1 MKFSINNRP
10 IGPGHPTY
18 IIAELS
24 CNHLQN
30 YDLAVELVHAAHRAG
45 ADAVKLQTYT
55 PDTITLN
62 CDNEYFKINGTI
74 WEGNNLYNLYQQTMT
89 PWEWTPKLKALA
101 NSLGMDLFS
110 SPFDLTAVDYL
121 ESVGVPCY
129 KVASFEIVDHILLK
143 KVAQTGKPII
153 MSTGMASLSDI
164 SSAVNVL
171 RENGCQELALLK
183 CTSSYPADPA
193 DANLANIPN
202 LSQTFDVVV
211 GISDH
216 TLGSEVPIVGV
227 SLGACIIE
235 KHFILNRTTN
245 TTNPT
250 NTTNSSTAHS
260 EDEEFS
266 MTEAEFTSMV
276 KSVRIAEK
284 TIGKITYGGVSS
296 EQNTKILRRSLF
308 VVEDMT
314 AGELFTENNVRSI
327 RPGHG
332 LHTRHYEDV
341 LGQTARSNIKRGTPL
356 AWSLIN

>member
-1 MKFSINNRP
+1 MKFSINGRS

-30 YDLAVELVHAAHRAG
+30 YDLAVKLVHAAHRAG

-74 WEGNNLYNLYQQTMT
+74 WEGKNLYNLYQQTMT
-89 PWEWTPKLKALA
+89 PWEWTPKLKAIA
-101 NSLGMDLFS
+101 NELGMDLFS
-110 SPFDLTAVDYL
+110 SPFDPTAVDYL

-164 SSAVNVL
+164 ASAVNTL
-171 RENGCQELALLK
+171 RANGCQELALLK

-193 DANLANIPN
+193 DANLANIPH
-202 LSQTFDVVV
+202 LSATFDAVT

-235 KHFILNRTTN
+235 KHFILNR
-245 TTNPT
+245 P
-250 NTTNSSTAHS
+250 TTNSSTTTSTTHS

-266 MTEAEFTSMV
+266 MTEAEFASMV

-284 TIGKITYGGVSS
+284 TIGRITYGGVSS
-296 EQNTKILRRSLF
+296 EQNTKLLRRSLF
-308 VVEDMT
+308 VVEDIA
-314 AGELFTENNVRSI
+314 AGEAFTEKNVRSI

-332 LHTRHYEDV
+332 LHTQHYQDI
-341 LGQTARSNIKRGTPL
+341 LGQTARQNIKRGTPL
-356 AWSLIN
+356 SWKLIN